1 MFDLSANHTATVSKD
16 RTSLFD
22 GQIFK
27 LSQETGCKL
36 KEWLDS
42 GLDVERMNRLYKSY
56 LERFGGNADQTMT
69 EMLRITEGRVSRE
82 WTQEDLSSLEAVLEA

>member
-1 MFDLSANHTATVSKD
+1 MNIC
-16 RTSLFD
+16 LFD

-42 GLDVERMNRLYKSY
+42 GIDVERINKVYKRY
-56 LERFGGNADQTMT
+56 LDRFGGNAEQTMT

-82 WTQEDLSSLEAVLEA
+82 WTQEDLSKLEAELEA

>member
-1 MFDLSANHTATVSKD
+1 MFDLSADHTAGVSKD

-22 GQIFK
+22 GQIFR
-27 LSQETGCKL
+27 LSQETGHKL

-42 GLDVERMNRLYKSY
+42 GIDVERMNRMYKRY
-56 LERFGGNADQTMT
+56 LDKFGGNAEQTMA

-82 WTQEDLSSLEAVLEA
+82 WTQDDLSRLERMLEA